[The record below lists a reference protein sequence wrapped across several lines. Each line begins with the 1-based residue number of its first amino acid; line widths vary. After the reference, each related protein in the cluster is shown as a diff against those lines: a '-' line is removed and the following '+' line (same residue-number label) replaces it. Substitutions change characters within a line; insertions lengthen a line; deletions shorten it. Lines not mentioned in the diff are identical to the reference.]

1 MMTVTTYDGEQ
12 TFRNVG
18 HVLAENRYQ
27 SSIVWK
33 QVEAR
38 LWYRCKELKD
48 YISARL
54 VSYE

>member
-38 LWYRCKELKD
+38 LWYRCKKLKD
-48 YISARL
+48 YINARL
-54 VSYE
+54 VS